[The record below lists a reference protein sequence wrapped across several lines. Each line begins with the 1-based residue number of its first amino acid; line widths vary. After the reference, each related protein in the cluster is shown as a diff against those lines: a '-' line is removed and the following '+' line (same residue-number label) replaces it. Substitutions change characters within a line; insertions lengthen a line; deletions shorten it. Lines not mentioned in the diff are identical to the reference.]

1 MHETQGMSDHEHGHQ
16 HQSHSDIIK
25 RLKRA
30 EGHLRSIVGMMEDGR
45 PCVDLAQQ
53 LHAVEKAV
61 CQAKR
66 TLIQDHIDHCLE
78 HALTAASER
87 GENTALDDF
96 KLITKYL

>member
-1 MHETQGMSDHEHGHQ
+1 MSDHEHSHGHR
-16 HQSHSDIIK
+16 HQSHSDVMK

-30 EGHLRSIVGMMEDGR
+30 EGHLRSIITMIEDGR
-45 PCVDLAQQ
+45 ECLDIAQQ

-78 HALTAASER
+78 HTMDALVTGER
-87 GENTALDDF
+87 TSLEDF
-96 KLITKYL
+96 KQITKYL

>member
-1 MHETQGMSDHEHGHQ
+1 MSDQEHAHQ

-30 EGHLRSIVGMMEDGR
+30 EGHLRSIVGMIEVGR

-78 HALTAASER
+78 HALAATEQ
-87 GENTALDDF
+87 GDTTALSDF
-96 KLITKYL
+96 KQITKYL

>member
-1 MHETQGMSDHEHGHQ
+1 HR
-16 HQSHSDIIK
+16 HQSHSDVMK

-30 EGHLRSIVGMMEDGR
+30 EGHLRSIITMIEDGR
-45 PCVDLAQQ
+45 ECVDIAQQ

-78 HALTAASER
+78 HTMDALATGER
-87 GENTALDDF
+87 TSLEDF
-96 KLITKYL
+96 KQITKYL

>member
-1 MHETQGMSDHEHGHQ
+1 MSDHEHAHQ

-30 EGHLRSIVGMMEDGR
+30 EGHLRSIVGMIEAGR

-53 LHAVEKAV
+53 LHAVEKAI

-78 HALTAASER
+78 HALVALTEQ
-87 GENTALDDF
+87 GDTTALGDF
-96 KLITKYL
+96 KQITKYL

>member
-1 MHETQGMSDHEHGHQ
+1 MSDHEHGHQ
-16 HQSHSDIIK
+16 HQSHGDIIK

-30 EGHLRSIVGMMEDGR
+30 EGHLRSIVTMIEDSR
-45 PCVDLAQQ
+45 ACVDIAQQ

-78 HALTAASER
+78 HTVEALSTGERASLE
-87 GENTALDDF
+87 DF
-96 KLITKYL
+96 KQITKYL